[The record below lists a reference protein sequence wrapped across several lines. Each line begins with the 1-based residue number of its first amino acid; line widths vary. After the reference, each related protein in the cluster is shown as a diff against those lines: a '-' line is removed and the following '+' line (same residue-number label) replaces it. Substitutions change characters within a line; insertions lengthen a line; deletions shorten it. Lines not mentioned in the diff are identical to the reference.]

1 MTKHV
6 IVLGAGVVGV
16 TTAWQLRQAGFE
28 VTVID
33 REASAA
39 MSTSFANGGQISVSH
54 ATPWANPSTPYKA
67 LKWLFRE
74 DAPLLFRWRRLF
86 GLSADIAPDIRL
98 WQWGWQF
105 LQQCN
110 AKRADANLVQM
121 VRLGLYSRQVLG
133 EVRAQTG
140 IDYDCL
146 TRGIMHFYTNQAEFE
161 AALAPTKRMQ
171 QLGCDRQVISAAQAL
186 ELEPALL
193 SIRHHLVGATYT
205 AQDESGDAQK
215 FTQALATLCEQ
226 QGVKFLFNT
235 AVRRLIYGNQHIE
248 GVEVATLA
256 ADEKTQMSE
265 PFSRLSAD
273 AYVLALGSYSPDM
286 VKPLGIDLPIYPAK
300 GYSATY
306 RVIAPDKTPYI
317 SLIDDE
323 FKLVYSRLGD
333 RLRVAGTAEFNGFNL
348 ALNPVRCQAI
358 TRRVS
363 AVFGDA
369 VDLAHPNYWTG
380 LRPMTPSNVPII
392 GRAVNRQGH
401 IDNLYMNT
409 GHGTLGW
416 THANGSAKAVADIIE
431 GRQPAVDFDFVGLA
445 P

>member
-1 MTKHV
+1 MTKHI

-16 TTAWQLRQAGFE
+16 TTAWQLKQAGFD

-33 REASAA
+33 RESSAA

-74 DAPLLFRWRRLF
+74 DAPLLFRWRRLL
-86 GLSADIAPDIRL
+86 GLSSDITPDVAL
-98 WQWGWQF
+98 WRWGWQF
-105 LQQCN
+105 LQQCH

-121 VRLGLYSRQVLG
+121 VNLGLYSRQILG

-140 IDYDCL
+140 IEYDCL
-146 TRGIMHFYTNQAEFE
+146 TRGIMHFYTNQAEFR

-171 QLGCDRQVISAAQAL
+171 QLGCDRHVISVEKAID
-186 ELEPALL
+186 LEPALL
-193 SIRHHLVGATYT
+193 SIRDQLVGATYT

-215 FTQALATLCEQ
+215 FTHKLAALCEQ

-235 AVRRLIYGNQHIE
+235 TIDRLICSHQHIE
-248 GVEVATLA
+248 GVQISTLGTGDNPLS
-256 ADEKTQMSE
+256 ADQSTIV
-265 PFSRLSAD
+265 SAD
-273 AYVLALGSYSPDM
+273 AYVLALGSYSPAL
-286 VKPLGIDLPIYPAK
+286 VKKLGIDLPIYPAK

-306 RVIAPDKTPYI
+306 PVLQPNKTPYV

-348 ALNPVRCQAI
+348 ELNPVRCQAI
-358 TRRVS
+358 TRRVRE
-363 AVFGDA
+363 VFADA
-369 VDLAHPNYWTG
+369 VDLAQPNYWTG

-392 GRAVNRQGH
+392 GHAVNRQGR
-401 IDNLYMNT
+401 IDNLYLNT

-416 THANGSAKAVADIIE
+416 THSNGSAKAITDIIQ
-431 GRQPAVDFDFVGLA
+431 GRQPKVDFNFVGLTE
-445 P
+445 